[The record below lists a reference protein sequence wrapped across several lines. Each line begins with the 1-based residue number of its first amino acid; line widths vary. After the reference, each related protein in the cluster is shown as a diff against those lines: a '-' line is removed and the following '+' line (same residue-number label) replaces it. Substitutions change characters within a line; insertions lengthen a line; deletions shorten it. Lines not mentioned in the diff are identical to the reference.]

1 MLRLWEPSHY
11 IAPTISYVFGVMEQF
26 SIRGLPQLLQA
37 SGRLDSLSRRVD
49 KFSFYDKCNWVI
61 TTIARK
67 NFVINKSFD
76 NYVEIHSA
84 RFKKVLGADYYPI
97 ILNTLIHI
105 ELIEVN
111 NSYSTKRFTKSYR
124 LTQLALEKGIVID
137 IMRNKQFES
146 RVNCLVESDY
156 KEVVKNPVFEK
167 ILYNTAQLQ
176 LLNEPYYYVQRLLP
190 DTKYEEVNGYL
201 NQISE
206 PYNEF
211 QMKRYDDFYKG
222 FRALNN
228 TSTPLEVYKSPLCF
242 KPTLSEYGRVY
253 HIAAS
258 IPKHIR
264 TCMRT
269 KDNELLWEVDMS
281 SAQLSLLVMEWLKEL
296 KSNNV
301 IVNKE
306 MKEEITLHLDLLNK
320 GGFYQYI
327 QDNSKVCSEMEYSL
341 LKFSILK
348 TLNQK
353 TYPSKLFKELKR
365 LFPHFIG
372 FIVHKKVPNH
382 EEVSH
387 IGMRAESSI
396 FIDEYMALPKEIF
409 ALPIHDCI
417 LVKEKNVKMVKERL
431 IKRTKAIYKGII
443 PDSLDLQG
451 LFKIDRVSLLDEQT
465 HDYQLEKWHEEIK
478 DEDFL

>member
-1 MLRLWEPSHY
+1 
-11 IAPTISYVFGVMEQF
+11 MEQF

-67 NFVINKSFD
+67 SYALKNSFD
-76 NYVEIHSA
+76 EDVNIHSA
-84 RFKKVLGADYYPI
+84 QLKKVLGTDYYSVVI
-97 ILNTLIHI
+97 NTLV
-105 ELIEVN
+105 EFNLIEVN
-111 NSYSTKRFTKSYR
+111 HIYSTNRFPKSYK
-124 LTQLALEKGIVID
+124 LTPLASEKGIITD
-137 IMRNKQFES
+137 IVRNKQFEK
-146 RVNCLVESDY
+146 RLNKLKEIEY
-156 KEVVKNPVFEK
+156 KEIVKNPVFEK
-167 ILYNTAQLQ
+167 ILFNTAQLH
-176 LLNEPYYYVQRLLP
+176 LLNEQFYYVERLLP
-190 DTKYEEVNGYL
+190 ERKYEEVNGYL
-201 NQISE
+201 NDISE
-206 PYNEF
+206 SYNEF
-211 QMKRYDDFYKG
+211 QMKRYEDYYKG

-306 MKEEITLHLDLLNK
+306 MREEITLHLDLLDK
-320 GGFYQYI
+320 GGFYKYI
-327 QDNSKVCSEMEYSL
+327 QDNSKYCREMEYSI
-341 LKFSILK
+341 LKLNILK
-348 TLNQK
+348 TLNK
-353 TYPSKLFKELKR
+353 KYYPTQLLSELKR
-365 LFPHFIG
+365 IFPFFID
-372 FIVHKKVPNH
+372 FIIKKKTSNHKV
-382 EEVSH
+382 VSH

-396 FIDEYMALPKEIF
+396 FIDEYMALPKEVF

-451 LFKIDRVSLLDEQT
+451 LFKIDRVSLRDEQT
-465 HDYQLEKWHEEIK
+465 FDYQMKELYEETK
-478 DEDFL
+478 DEDFLWGDV

>member
-1 MLRLWEPSHY
+1 
-11 IAPTISYVFGVMEQF
+11 MEQF
-26 SIRGLPQLLQA
+26 TIKGLPQLLL
-37 SGRLDSLSRRVD
+37 SKGLLEDLSRRVD
-49 KFSFYDKCNWVI
+49 KLNFYDKCNWVI

-67 NFVINKSFD
+67 NYAINKSFD
-76 NYVEIHSA
+76 RYVEIHSS
-84 RFKKVLGADYYPI
+84 RFKQVLGRDYYLKVI
-97 ILNTLIHI
+97 NALESLD
-105 ELIEVN
+105 LVDVN
-111 NSYSTKRFTKSYR
+111 HSYSAGRNSKSYR
-124 LTQLALEKGIVID
+124 LTPKAIESGIYTD
-137 IMRNKQFES
+137 IVRNKQFES
-146 RVNCLVESDY
+146 RLNRLAEADY
-156 KEVVKNPVFEK
+156 KEVIKNPIFEK
-167 ILYNTAQLQ
+167 ILYNTAQLH
-176 LLNEPYYYVQRLLP
+176 LLNEQFYFVEQLMP
-190 DTKYEEVNGYL
+190 DRKHEEVNGYL
-201 NQISE
+201 NDISE
-206 PYNEF
+206 PLNEF
-211 QMKRYDDFYKG
+211 QMKRYEDYYKG
-222 FRALNN
+222 FKALNN

-264 TCMRT
+264 ACMRT

-306 MKEEITLHLDLLNK
+306 MREEITLHLDLLDK

-341 LKFSILK
+341 LKFNILK

-431 IKRTKAIYKGII
+431 IKRTKSNYKGII

-451 LFKIDRVSLLDEQT
+451 LFKIDRVSLRDEQT
-465 HDYQLEKWHEEIK
+465 FDYQMKELYDETK
-478 DEDFL
+478 DEDFLWGNV